1 MVQTTQTRPV
11 IQGVL
16 ILVGRSLLGL
26 YFLLPGV
33 AKFLDWER
41 HISLMETHEMPL
53 IAPLLVTAGICQIM
67 GGICLLVNRQV
78 VIAALGLAVMVLLI
92 NINLHDF
99 WNIYEG
105 VNPEREAQNFVKNLG
120 IFAGLL
126 LLAAMT
132 QDTAESP

>member
-1 MVQTTQTRPV
+1 MAPITQSSPV

-33 AKFLDWER
+33 AKFLDWDR
-41 HISLMETHEMPL
+41 HIVLMDTHQMPL
-53 IAPLLVTAGICQIM
+53 IPALLATAGVFQII

-78 VIAALGLAVMVLLI
+78 VIAALGLAAMVLLI
-92 NINLHDF
+92 NVNLHDF
-99 WNIYEG
+99 WNVYEG

-126 LLAAMT
+126 LLAAMA
-132 QDTAESP
+132 QDTTKSP